1 MAQTTGGI
9 SFVNCKVEFSTN
21 GTTWTDVSGFASTV
35 DVGGGVRATGEAYTF
50 DGLNAIVRRG
60 KAESYE
66 ITIESIYTEGAGEA
80 YAMTKTAFES
90 GSDLYVR
97 WSPKGGTSGNKQYTS
112 SVGIV
117 TDPPWPKGDADSG
130 DPVLVTTKIKCTS
143 ITESTVA

>member
-1 MAQTTGGI
+1 MTQTTGGI
-9 SFVNCKVEFSTN
+9 SFVNCKVEFSAN
-21 GTTWTDVSGFASTV
+21 GSSWTDVSGMASTI
-35 DVGGGVRATGEAYTF
+35 DVGGGARATGEAYTF

-66 ITIESIYTEGAGEA
+66 ITIESIYTEATNEA
-80 YAMTKTAFES
+80 YAMTKTAYEA

-97 WSPKGGTSGNKQYTS
+97 WSPKGGTSGNKMFTS

-117 TDPPWPKGDADSG
+117 TDPPYPKGEAGSG
-130 DPVLVTTKIKCTS
+130 DPVLITTKIKCTT

>member
-9 SFVNCKVEFSTN
+9 SFVNCKVEFSVN
-21 GTTWTDVSGFASTV
+21 GSSWTDVSGFASTV
-35 DVGGGVRATGEAYTF
+35 DVAGGVRATGEAYTF

-80 YAMTKTAFES
+80 YALTKAAYEN

-97 WSPKGGTSGNKQYTS
+97 WSPKGGTSGNKMFTS

-117 TDPPWPKGDADSG
+117 TDPPYPKGEAGSG
-130 DPVLVTTKIKCTS
+130 DPVLIVTKIKCTT